1 MSQQI
6 NIDVAQTKAV
16 VSSSGTRVFA
26 KGVLLRKVSRFV
38 TGSAED
44 TIIEIPIY
52 YCVVTQEIMFDL
64 LPPDLAELLTKEI
77 CEYIKEREEDSK
89 K

>member
-16 VSSSGTRVFA
+16 VSSAGTRVFA

-38 TGSAED
+38 TGSSED
-44 TIIEIPIY
+44 TIIEIPVH
-52 YCVVTQEIMFDL
+52 YCILTQEVMYDL
-64 LPPDLAELLTKEI
+64 LPPDLAKLLKQEHW
-77 CEYIKEREEDSK
+77 EEASEND
-89 K
+89 